1 LSLRANSR
9 IETIAGL
16 VSLRSCEG

>member
-1 LSLRANSR
+1 LSLRANNR